1 MTITNRGTG
10 PAERVTPIVTGPVE
24 VQGLRTIEKIEPNQ
38 RVSLEFGLKPKEA
51 GTMDFDFEVHYTRPL
66 DDGKHQTTDTAVVR
80 VESDGGYA
88 IDDGLL
94 FHSTGAL
101 VCHESRT
108 YLPPEETSRATNLEA
123 KVKEFVNRAFP
134 NGGKCIQTATFG
146 GTTVLAIR
154 GPHAVLPVPMRRK
167 ESSVIPLCDMHV
179 LKDIHDAYGPRPEDW
194 SGDPAEL
201 PGIRDWV
208 RQDPL

>member
-1 MTITNRGTG
+1 MNIPNKGNW
-10 PAERVTPIVTGPVE
+10 PAEHVTPIVSGPVE

-38 RVSLEFGLKPKEA
+38 KVSLEFGLKPKEA

-66 DDGKHQTTDTAVVR
+66 DEGKHQTTDTAVVR
-80 VESDGGYA
+80 VESESGYL

-108 YLPPEETSRATNLEA
+108 FLPPEEASRGANLET

-134 NGGKCIQTATFG
+134 NGG
-146 GTTVLAIR
+146 
-154 GPHAVLPVPMRRK
+154 
-167 ESSVIPLCDMHV
+167 ESSPSRTVG
-179 LKDIHDAYGPRPEDW
+179 GPTGLAGRRP
-194 SGDPAEL
+194 PAL
-201 PGIRDWV
+201 PAGPAR
-208 RQDPL
+208 RAEHAG

>member
-1 MTITNRGTG
+1 MNITNKGNW
-10 PAERVTPIVTGPVE
+10 PAEHVTPIVTGPVE

-38 RVSLEFGLKPKEA
+38 KVSLEFGLKPKDA

-80 VESDGGYA
+80 VESESGYLV
-88 IDDGLL
+88 DDGLL

-108 YLPPEETSRATNLEA
+108 FLPAEEASRAANLEA

-134 NGGKCIQTATFG
+134 NGGESIPTPTLRRAT
-146 GTTVLAIR
+146 
-154 GPHAVLPVPMRRK
+154 GPA
-167 ESSVIPLCDMHV
+167 
-179 LKDIHDAYGPRPEDW
+179 GPRP
-194 SGDPAEL
+194 PAV
-201 PGIRDWV
+201 PARPH
-208 RQDPL
+208 R

>member
-1 MTITNRGTG
+1 MGTW

-38 RVSLEFGLKPKEA
+38 KVSLEFGLKPKEA

-80 VESDGGYA
+80 VESENGYV

-108 YLPPEETSRATNLEA
+108 FLPPEEASSAANLEA

-134 NGGKCIQTATFG
+134 NGGKRIQTAPFG
-146 GTTVLAIR
+146 GTTGLAAP
-154 GPHAVLPVPMRRK
+154 GPPAFLAVTLPGEEPAVLPLYVMQ
-167 ESSVIPLCDMHV
+167 V
-179 LKDIHDAYGPRPEDW
+179 LKDIHDSYEPRLEDW

-201 PGIRDWV
+201 PGIRDAV
-208 RQDPL
+208 P